1 MAIYH
6 LSAQVIS
13 RSTGRSS
20 VAASAY
26 RAGLKLVDERTGEV
40 HDYSRKRGIE
50 HREILAPAGAPA
62 WATNRSALWNAVE
75 AIEKR
80 KDAQVAREIDIALP
94 AELDA
99 AQRLDL
105 VRQFVQ
111 SEFVARGMVAD
122 LCIHKPGRKGD
133 DRNHH
138 AHIMLTMRSIAGDG
152 FGQKVREWNDKSLL
166 QSWREGW
173 EQHANA
179 ALERAGIGGRID
191 HRTLDAQGIER
202 VPQIHIGPRV
212 AQMEARGIRTARGD
226 LAMAIDAANDELQE
240 LHHARRS
247 VESAIRAHS
256 GGSSREVGGGGG
268 ATSAEHGEAVRRPA
282 DAGIGHE
289 LGQLSAGD
297 RLVAGADQRG
307 DSSGRA
313 IEQDAGEPAP
323 ASIGLE
329 SGRAG
334 GQGSHA
340 GGSAAAAEALP
351 TGGGGRDAGGGA
363 YERVLD
369 LSAPLAGGTGGDAG
383 RPRGSA
389 VPDDQRRTDMPT
401 DRTAQAVER
410 QLQAMGCAMY
420 EVGVRHPTK
429 GMLLREWAADM
440 IRKSIAW
447 LKRQNA
453 LGNDIYIRPS
463 RSSAS
468 SLVLIDDL
476 SAEKVRDMG
485 ALGLAPALVTQTS
498 AGNFQA
504 WVRLSEEAQPPAVR
518 TAVARQLAQ
527 QLGGDPNSADHA
539 HFGRLAGFTNQ
550 KPERAVAGRQPF
562 VLVDR
567 ADPGAVAERGRDLV
581 REALATLSKERNNEV
596 RAAVKEAAAQAPAP
610 ARAWAQRSRELGTW
624 YSGMWKGLRDRF
636 GDDFD
641 ASRADWMCAV
651 ALIGKGYDV
660 DSVADAI
667 ARHSPGVEKRK
678 GRDLD
683 EYVLATAGKAE
694 IWCEL
699 AKQGAAYA
707 DVAER
712 LLPMARERAAARAAE
727 ADQAEQERKPNRDY
741 GLER

>member
-1 MAIYH
+1 
-6 LSAQVIS
+6 
-13 RSTGRSS
+13 
-20 VAASAY
+20 
-26 RAGLKLVDERTGEV
+26 
-40 HDYSRKRGIE
+40 
-50 HREILAPAGAPA
+50 
-62 WATNRSALWNAVE
+62 
-75 AIEKR
+75 
-80 KDAQVAREIDIALP
+80 
-94 AELDA
+94 
-99 AQRLDL
+99 
-105 VRQFVQ
+105 
-111 SEFVARGMVAD
+111 
-122 LCIHKPGRKGD
+122 
-133 DRNHH
+133 
-138 AHIMLTMRSIAGDG
+138 
-152 FGQKVREWNDKSLL
+152 
-166 QSWREGW
+166 
-173 EQHANA
+173 
-179 ALERAGIGGRID
+179 
-191 HRTLDAQGIER
+191 
-202 VPQIHIGPRV
+202 
-212 AQMEARGIRTARGD
+212 
-226 LAMAIDAANDELQE
+226 
-240 LHHARRS
+240 
-247 VESAIRAHS
+247 
-256 GGSSREVGGGGG
+256 
-268 ATSAEHGEAVRRPA
+268 
-282 DAGIGHE
+282 
-289 LGQLSAGD
+289 
-297 RLVAGADQRG
+297 
-307 DSSGRA
+307 
-313 IEQDAGEPAP
+313 
-323 ASIGLE
+323 
-329 SGRAG
+329 
-334 GQGSHA
+334 
-340 GGSAAAAEALP
+340 
-351 TGGGGRDAGGGA
+351 
-363 YERVLD
+363 
-369 LSAPLAGGTGGDAG
+369 
-383 RPRGSA
+383 
-389 VPDDQRRTDMPT
+389 MPT